1 MKVFMDRLIKLIV
14 SLTFCMSLAAACG
27 DISGE
32 ETKDAYPLTAFA
44 VKVGS
49 SWYHASID
57 QEAKLVSVG
66 ALENGNAIA
75 DVRYTLAEGAAVSP
89 DPSAFIGN
97 WQQEQTL
104 TVTCN
109 GKATQYKV
117 FFPDWVDAEV
127 NVIFKDEFDVDGIPD
142 QTRWVLCPKA
152 GSDWNNQMSESYDQA
167 YVEDGKLMLVAEKV
181 NGEYKAGGIKTQG
194 KFGFTFG
201 KVECRA
207 RITRYPDGAFPAI
220 WMMPQKYLYSGWPNC
235 GEIDIMEHIKQ
246 ESGIHQTLHTH
257 YTYDLGNKTGTTKQ
271 TVCNYW
277 DWNVYAVEWTSE
289 SLTFYVNDVMTFTY
303 SNMHLPDEAEK
314 MQWPFTSAAEFYL
327 ILNMGLGD
335 NGTWAG
341 AIDDTNLPAI
351 MEVDWIR
358 VSKLVD

>member
-1 MKVFMDRLIKLIV
+1 MNRIFKLII
-14 SLTFCMSLAAACG
+14 SMMFCTSLAMACS
-27 DISGE
+27 DINGE
-32 ETKDAYPLTAFA
+32 ETKDNYPLTAFA
-44 VKVGS
+44 VKVGN

-57 QEAKLVSVG
+57 QNAMRVSIG
-66 ALENGNAIA
+66 ALANGNSIT
-75 DVRYTLAEGAAVSP
+75 DVRYTLAKGASISP
-89 DPSAFIGN
+89 DPIVFIGN
-97 WQQEQTL
+97 WQPEQTVEVTWSGKKSVY
-104 TVTCN
+104 TVAFTEWLEADRN
-109 GKATQYKV
+109 I
-117 FFPDWVDAEV
+117 
-127 NVIFKDEFDVDGIPD
+127 IFKDEFDVDGIPD
-142 QTRWVLCPKA
+142 TQKWVLCPKA
-152 GSDWNNQMSESYDQA
+152 GSDWNNQMSESYDQV

-181 NGEYKAGGIKTQG
+181 DGEYRAGGIKTQG

-207 RITRYPDGAFPAI
+207 RLTKYPNGAFPAI

-246 ESGIHQTLHTH
+246 EPHVHQTLHTH
-257 YTYDLGNKTGTTKQ
+257 YTYDLGNKAGTTKQ

-289 SLTFYVNDVMTFTY
+289 SLTFYVNDVETFTY
-303 SNMHLPDEAEK
+303 RDMNLSDESVK
-314 MQWPFTSAAEFYL
+314 KQWPFTEAAEFYI

-351 MEVDWIR
+351 MEVDWVR